1 MKVWLS
7 VALAMHGGAALG
19 AMALS
24 VGHGGP
30 PLGDRLGSVD
40 VEIAIPDPKP
50 LTPEAPTQ
58 QVTHQRA
65 PVTRSISVVNVGHG
79 SPTPMQPASRD
90 IGPAS
95 TVDPAP
101 TAPPRFTLS
110 VTTTGNAAPRELGT
124 ASDATT
130 TVAQPIIVA
139 SHVTTAATLVR
150 SVNPA
155 YPPNAR
161 DQGVEAT
168 ALVEIVV
175 DETGR
180 VIQSR
185 SLTHAGYG
193 FDEAAEAALREYRF
207 TPAKVGDRVVR
218 VRMPWS
224 VEFRLR

>member
-58 QVTHQRA
+58 QVTHERA

-110 VTTTGNAAPRELGT
+110 VT
-124 ASDATT
+124 
-130 TVAQPIIVA
+130 
-139 SHVTTAATLVR
+139 
-150 SVNPA
+150 
-155 YPPNAR
+155 PNAR